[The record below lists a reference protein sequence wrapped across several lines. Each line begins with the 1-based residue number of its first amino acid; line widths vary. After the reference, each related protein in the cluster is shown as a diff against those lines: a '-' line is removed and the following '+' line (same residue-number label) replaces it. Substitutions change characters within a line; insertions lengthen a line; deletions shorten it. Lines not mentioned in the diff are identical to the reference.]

1 MSNSRQI
8 RVLRDGQENGTYTV
22 DGAMMLLQAG
32 HLKNTDLYWEV
43 GMAEWAPLSQLMALE
58 IDRVRKEPY
67 RTSSH
72 IYYVPMNSLG
82 DSRRTRTKEAE
93 HSDGCLVLVIPL
105 IASGLLFIFDIYT
118 FVNDPSGRAPGPDA
132 RGLMAKFGTG
142 GRSPGALL
150 ANFADALLV
159 SGFRLMSFSV
169 IDAVLFIL

>member
-82 DSRRTRTKEAE
+82 DSRRTRKKRRSA
-93 HSDGCLVLVIPL
+93 V
-105 IASGLLFIFDIYT
+105 
-118 FVNDPSGRAPGPDA
+118 
-132 RGLMAKFGTG
+132 TG
-142 GRSPGALL
+142 VW
-150 ANFADALLV
+150 F
-159 SGFRLMSFSV
+159 
-169 IDAVLFIL
+169 